1 MKVGEHIIRILR
13 SRQFCEDGE
22 LRLSESLAICRYLIN
37 KYGNENT
44 IQAASTFEQQA
55 KEDEWLC
62 FIFGEL
68 DETSLYVMRRHG
80 ALSKIYGEA
89 PVAMEAAREYVLRQL
104 KVVDQHMLGKR
115 YILNECF
122 GLSDIF
128 LTTCLNWIEAYEIRM
143 SDVLIEYRDRM
154 ILRDA
159 YKTAMK
165 INKPD

>member
-1 MKVGEHIIRILR
+1 
-13 SRQFCEDGE
+13 
-22 LRLSESLAICRYLIN
+22 
-37 KYGNENT
+37 
-44 IQAASTFEQQA
+44 
-55 KEDEWLC
+55 
-62 FIFGEL
+62 
-68 DETSLYVMRRHG
+68 MRRHG